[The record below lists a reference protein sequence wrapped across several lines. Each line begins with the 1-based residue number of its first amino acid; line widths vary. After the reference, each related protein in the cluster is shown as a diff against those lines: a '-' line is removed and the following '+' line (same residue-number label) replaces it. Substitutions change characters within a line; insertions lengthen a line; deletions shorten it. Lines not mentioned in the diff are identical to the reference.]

1 MNLINNSIST
11 ISSKMYSAKKRIE
24 KMKLPVRKRDFKDKF
39 SYTQRLTES
48 SKIISK
54 YPDRIPII
62 CERIGDTVPDIDRKK
77 YLVPGDLS
85 IANFMYVIRKRIK
98 LSPEIS
104 IFLFV
109 NECMV
114 PCSELM
120 SKCYDEH
127 KDPDGFLYIK
137 YGGESTFG

>member
-1 MNLINNSIST
+1 MNIINNTMST
-11 ISSKMYSAKKRIE
+11 ITSKMHSAKKRIA
-24 KMKLPVRKRDFKDKF
+24 KIKLPIKKREFKDKF
-39 SYTQRLTES
+39 SLTQRITES

-54 YPDRIPII
+54 YPERIPVI

-120 SKCYDEH
+120 SKCYQEH
-127 KDPDGFLYIK
+127 KDQDGFLYIR
-137 YGGESTFG
+137 YGGENTFG

>member
-1 MNLINNSIST
+1 MN
-11 ISSKMYSAKKRIE
+11 YKKENDLETRTKEASRI
-24 KMKLPVRKRDFKDKF
+24 R
-39 SYTQRLTES
+39 
-48 SKIISK
+48 SK

-109 NECMV
+109 NESMV

-120 SKCYDEH
+120 SKCYEEH
-127 KDPDGFLYIK
+127 KDQDGFLYIK